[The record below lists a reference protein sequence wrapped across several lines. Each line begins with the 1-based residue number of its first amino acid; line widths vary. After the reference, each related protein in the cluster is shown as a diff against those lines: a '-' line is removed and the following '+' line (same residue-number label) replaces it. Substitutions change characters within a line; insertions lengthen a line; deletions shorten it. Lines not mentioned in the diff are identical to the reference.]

1 MSLHILLDS
10 GPLGIATNPK
20 EPPLTTEFLLWAAG
34 HLRQGH
40 TFLVPAMADYEVRRE
55 LTRLGKIASLEELD
69 RWNGAPVDRYLAL
82 TDFALK
88 RAAELWAEVRNQGL
102 VTADPKELDCDALIA
117 AQALEYQELHD
128 LSEAEVVVATT
139 NVGHLSRFV
148 RAELWSD
155 I

>member
-1 MSLHILLDS
+1 MSLHILLDT
-10 GPLGIATNPK
+10 GPLGIITNPK
-20 EPPLTTEFLLWAAG
+20 RRTLTLDSLQWVSR
-34 HLRQGH
+34 HLREGDI
-40 TFLVPAMADYEVRRE
+40 FLVPAMADYEVRRE
-55 LTRLGKIASLEELD
+55 LIRLGRTAGIRALD
-69 RWNGAPVDRYLAL
+69 EWNSVPEDRYLAL

-88 RAAELWAEVRNQGL
+88 RAAILWAQVRNQGL

-117 AQALEYQELHD
+117 AQALEYQEIYG
-128 LSEAEVVVATT
+128 LSDSEIVVATT

>member
-1 MSLHILLDS
+1 MSLYIVLDT

-20 EPPLTTEFLLWAAG
+20 EPPLTVELLQWAMR
-34 HLRQGH
+34 HIRQGDV
-40 TFLVPAMADYEVRRE
+40 FLVPAMADYEVRRE
-55 LTRLGKIASLEELD
+55 LTRLGKTASLRELD
-69 RWNGAPVDRYLAL
+69 RWNAIPSDRYLPL
-82 TDFALK
+82 TDSAVK
-88 RAAELWAEVRNQGL
+88 RAAILWAQVRNQGL

-117 AQALEYQELHD
+117 AQALKYQEFHR
-128 LSEAEVVVATT
+128 LSDAEIVIATT

>member
-1 MSLHILLDS
+1 MNLHIFLDT

-20 EPPLTTEFLLWAAG
+20 EPPLTLELLRWATR
-34 HLRQGH
+34 HMREGH

-55 LTRLGKIASLEELD
+55 LIRLGRSAGVRALD
-69 RWNGAPVDRYLAL
+69 EWNNVAPDRYLPL
-82 TDFALK
+82 TDVALK
-88 RAAELWAEVRNQGL
+88 RAADLWAQVRNQGL
-102 VTADPKELDCDALIA
+102 VTADPKELDCDAMIA
-117 AQALEYQELHD
+117 AQVLEYQENYGLANSH
-128 LSEAEVVVATT
+128 VVVATT

>member
-1 MSLHILLDS
+1 MSLHIFLDT

-20 EPPLTTEFLLWAAG
+20 EPPLTLELLRWATRHMREG
-34 HLRQGH
+34 N

-55 LTRLGKIASLEELD
+55 LVRLGRTSSIRELD
-69 RWNGAPVDRYLAL
+69 RWNSTPSYRYLAL

-88 RAAELWAEVRNQGL
+88 RAADLWAHVRNQGL
-102 VTADPKELDCDALIA
+102 VTADPKELDCDAMIA
-117 AQALEYQELHD
+117 AQALEYQEIHRLDSSH
-128 LSEAEVVVATT
+128 VVVATT

-148 RAELWSD
+148 RAELWSE

>member
-1 MSLHILLDS
+1 MSLHILLDT
-10 GPLGIATNPK
+10 GPLGIITNPK
-20 EPPLTTEFLLWAAG
+20 RRTLTLDSLQWVSR
-34 HLRQGH
+34 HLRAGD

-55 LTRLGKIASLEELD
+55 LIRLGRAAGIKAIDE
-69 RWNGAPVDRYLAL
+69 WNSIPAGRYLPL
-82 TDFALK
+82 TDSALK
-88 RAAELWAEVRNQGL
+88 RAADLWAQVRNQGL

-117 AQALEYQELHD
+117 AQTLEYQELHG
-128 LSEAEVVVATT
+128 LSDAEIIVATT